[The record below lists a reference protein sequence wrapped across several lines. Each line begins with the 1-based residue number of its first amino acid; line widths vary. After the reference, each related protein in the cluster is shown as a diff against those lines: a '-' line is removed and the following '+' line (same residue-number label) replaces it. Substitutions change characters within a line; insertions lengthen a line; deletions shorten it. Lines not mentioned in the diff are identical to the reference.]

1 MNDSSIHNP
10 VRDRPNRRRVSLAR
24 LMNNT
29 RAGRALVG
37 VTLALM
43 LSPAT
48 SPPSTA
54 APTAAPAAAPA
65 TAAVPDQGRPQF
77 DWPLR
82 PRPQIARPFDRPER
96 NWLAGHR
103 GVDLAAAP
111 GQPVLAAG
119 AGIVVFAGTVA
130 GKPVVSVD
138 HADGLR
144 TTYEPVDAAVTAG
157 RRVERGTVLG
167 TVVSGHP
174 ECAAAAC
181 LHWGLRR
188 DREYLDPLPLV
199 RAVPI
204 RLLPT
209 GDAGQARG

>member
-1 MNDSSIHNP
+1 MRFPRAACCIVITAALFCFCVSPSVASP
-10 VRDRPNRRRVSLAR
+10 TVAAAPRPAPP
-24 LMNNT
+24 
-29 RAGRALVG
+29 
-37 VTLALM
+37 
-43 LSPAT
+43 PAE
-48 SPPSTA
+48 P
-54 APTAAPAAAPA
+54 APTADAAR
-65 TAAVPDQGRPQF
+65 AAF
-77 DWPLR
+77 DWPLHPR
-82 PRPQIARPFDRPER
+82 PRVTRAFDKPDR
-96 NWLAGHR
+96 NWLPGHR

-119 AGIVVFAGTVA
+119 PGTVVFAGSVA

-138 HADGLR
+138 HPGGLR
-144 TTYEPVDAAVTAG
+144 TTYEPVDASVTAG

-167 TVVSGHP
+167 TVAPGHP
-174 ECAAAAC
+174 ECAATAC

-209 GDAGQARG
+209 AAGQARG